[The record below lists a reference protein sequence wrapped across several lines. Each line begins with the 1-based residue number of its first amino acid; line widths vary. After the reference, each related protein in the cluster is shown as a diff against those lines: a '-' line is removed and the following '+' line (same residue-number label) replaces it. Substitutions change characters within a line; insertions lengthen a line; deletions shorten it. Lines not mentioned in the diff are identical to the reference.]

1 MISQRQF
8 DAEANS
14 LADHSFTAENRF
26 FDNRE
31 FAECDVDLFSTA
43 AFEANVEQSIAS
55 RLSLCERNRDLV
67 RCRGLGEHHGGS
79 NRRMPLPP
87 SARLQ
92 SLSQRFTGAG
102 VDAKGGENASDE
114 LGSCV
119 VLMAPHV
126 PI

>member
-8 DAEANS
+8 DAETNS
-14 LADHSFTAENRF
+14 LADHSFTPQDCF

-67 RCRGLGEHHGGS
+67 RCRGLGEHNRGS
-79 NRRMPLPP
+79 NWWMPLPP
-87 SARLQ
+87 RARLH
-92 SLSQRFTGAG
+92 SLSQGSPGPG
-102 VDAKGGENASDE
+102 VHAE
-114 LGSCV
+114 
-119 VLMAPHV
+119 
-126 PI
+126 